1 MFLHHSHTRA
11 ETTCTGGGTFC
22 NFHGRREG
30 FGQPVLKLRKW
41 RGGVGQVASLP
52 MAGIEMSHCGRRL
65 GPFSFISS
73 PPVLALDEPSA
84 VLEGQTAAFLE
95 MRVEG
100 VPHR

>member
-1 MFLHHSHTRA
+1 M
-11 ETTCTGGGTFC
+11 
-22 NFHGRREG
+22 
-30 FGQPVLKLRKW
+30 
-41 RGGVGQVASLP
+41 ASLP
-52 MAGIEMSHCGRRL
+52 MAGIEMSHCSRRL

-84 VLEGQTAAFLE
+84 VLEGQTAALLE